1 MGSSLQ
7 PTLIVIPAFNEE
19 ESIGAV
25 LTEVR
30 RHLPNTDIVVISDGS
45 TDATAAI
52 VRQQGYRVIELPINL
67 GVGGAMRTG
76 FKFALRNGYQS
87 VVQLDAD
94 GQHDPSLVPQ
104 LVKELDQADIVIGSR
119 FAGVG
124 DYAVRGP
131 RKWAMG
137 FLSWSLSKICHTPL
151 TDTTSGFK
159 ALSLKALTVFENN
172 YPAEYLGDTVEALVI
187 AARAKLIVREIP
199 VTMRKRL
206 AGQPSHNGLRSMI
219 QLARALMALFFG
231 LMRPIDA
238 TRGLS

>member
-1 MGSSLQ
+1 VGSSLQ

-19 ESIGAV
+19 ESIGSV
-25 LTEVR
+25 LDEVR
-30 RHLPNTDIVVISDGS
+30 RHLPDTDIVVVSDGS
-45 TDATAAI
+45 SDGTASI
-52 VRQQGYRVIELPINL
+52 VRQSGFRVVELPLNL

-76 FKFALRNGYQS
+76 FKFALRNGYRS
-87 VVQLDAD
+87 VIQLDAD
-94 GQHDPSLVPQ
+94 GQHDPAMVPR
-104 LVKELDQADIVIGSR
+104 LVKELSEADIVIGSR
-119 FAGVG
+119 FAGSG
-124 DYAVRGP
+124 DYKVRGP

-159 ALSLKALTVFENN
+159 ALNLRALQVFENN

-187 AARAKLIVREIP
+187 AARAKLVVRETP

-231 LMRPIDA
+231 LMRPIDT
-238 TRGLS
+238 TRGT